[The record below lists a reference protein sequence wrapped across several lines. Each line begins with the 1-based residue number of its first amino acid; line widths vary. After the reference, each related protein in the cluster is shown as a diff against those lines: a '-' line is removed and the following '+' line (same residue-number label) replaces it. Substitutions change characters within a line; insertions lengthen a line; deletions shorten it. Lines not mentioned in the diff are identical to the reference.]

1 MKKIIVWLSA
11 CLLISVVGFSQQIT
25 AEKVPTAVKEAF
37 AKKFPGAT
45 DVKYEMAKTDFV
57 VAFKEKEV
65 GMYAN
70 FNSKGEWLQTETIML
85 ESDVP
90 KEVLTSVATNFVGFI
105 ITAVTKLEGPDDV
118 LNYVLDLKKGN
129 EIIEVKFSPK
139 GDVLKKTPEGK

>member
-1 MKKIIVWLSA
+1 MKKILVLLSA
-11 CLLISVVGFSQQIT
+11 FLLISVVGFSQQIT
-25 AEKVPTAVKEAF
+25 AEKVPAAVKDAF
-37 AKKFPGAT
+37 AKKYPAAT

-57 VAFKEKEV
+57 VAFKDKEV

-70 FNSKGEWLQTETIML
+70 FNSRGEWLQTETIVL

-105 ITAVTKLEGPDDV
+105 ITAVTKLEGPNDV
-118 LNYVLDLKKGN
+118 LNYILDLKKGS

-139 GDVLKKTPEGK
+139 GDVLKKTPVGK

>member
-1 MKKIIVWLSA
+1 MKKIIIFLSA
-11 CLLISVVGFSQQIT
+11 FLLISVVGFSQQIT
-25 AEKVPTAVKEAF
+25 ADKVPAAVKDAF
-37 AKKFPGAT
+37 AKKYPAAT

-57 VAFKEKEV
+57 VAFKDKEV

-70 FNSKGEWLQTETIML
+70 FNSRGEWLQTETIVL

-105 ITAVTKLEGPDDV
+105 ITAVTKLEGPNDV
-118 LNYVLDLKKGN
+118 LNYILDLKKGS

-139 GDVLKKTPEGK
+139 GDVLKKTPVGK